1 MMRLPMIK
9 LAANSV
15 LFGRCGFAAAARLLS
30 ASGYDGVEV
39 AALAGMCEH
48 LKLSNWR
55 RQAPELRAILDD
67 HGLQPLA
74 MEESALD
81 EERLRNAF
89 EAAAE
94 IGIPVVCI
102 GSGGTAGDSGS
113 LTSAIERIAP
123 LADRAHAH
131 GVTLCLKAH
140 VGSAVH
146 DTPTTLAAMQAID
159 SPGFGVNMD
168 PSHVH
173 RAGEDVVQA
182 LRAVIGRV
190 RHVHV
195 RDCPSRDP
203 SPGLPAQ
210 QACGRGQIDLAGY
223 CRVLV
228 EAGYDGALSL
238 EVIGA
243 QTWDDP
249 ALSTAI
255 AAESAGYLNATLKAL
270 GAR

>member
-1 MMRLPMIK
+1 MIK
-9 LAANSV
+9 LSANTV
-15 LFGRCGFAAAARLLS
+15 LFGQSGFATAARLLS
-30 ASGYDGVEV
+30 AAGYDGVEV

-48 LKLSNWR
+48 LELSNWR
-55 RQAPELRAILDD
+55 PQAAELRTILDD

-81 EERLRNAF
+81 EERLRQAF
-89 EAAAE
+89 EAAAA
-94 IGIPVVCI
+94 IGTPVVCI
-102 GSGGTAGDSGS
+102 GSGGTSGDVDS
-113 LTSAIERIAP
+113 LRSACERIEP
-123 LADRAHAH
+123 LADEAHQH

-146 DTPTTLAAMQAID
+146 DTPTTLAAMEAIG

-168 PSHVH
+168 PSHIH
-173 RAGEDVVQA
+173 RAGEDVVEA
-182 LRAVIGRV
+182 LRAVVHRV
-190 RHVHV
+190 RHVHI
-195 RDCPSRDP
+195 RDCPSRERN
-203 SPGLPAQ
+203 PGPPAQ

-249 ALSTAI
+249 VAAAVI
-255 AAESAGYLNATLKAL
+255 AAESAGYLNACLKAL